1 MGSIPVGTT
10 NTERESERVGLFSLF
25 LVFTP
30 QAFIK
35 ESQEFFNKLL

>member
-1 MGSIPVGTT
+1 
-10 NTERESERVGLFSLF
+10 LFSLF